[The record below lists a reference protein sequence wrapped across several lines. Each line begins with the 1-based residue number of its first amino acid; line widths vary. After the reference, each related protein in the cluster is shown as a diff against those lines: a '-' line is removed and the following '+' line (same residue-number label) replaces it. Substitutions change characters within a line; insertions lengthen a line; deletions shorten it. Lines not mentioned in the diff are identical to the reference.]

1 MRSDEYVSIRSSL
14 NTKDHL
20 RSKAGVLTSVPE
32 SLAPKGVDP
41 LLQFWTTHKTTPYFV
56 DLSVLRFGETER
68 PRAGGSWSGPFS
80 GRPELTAEIA
90 PAVYELFSHQT
101 KQAAG
106 SSIGAL
112 RALWR
117 TLDQAE
123 AAAPSAPRITTT
135 LNLTNLHEQI
145 ARDSG
150 MRNRYFNIILRIV
163 NTTRVALGGKP
174 LLWVAPDDKEP
185 NRKLPPAWQTELA
198 RQTLKR
204 RWFAVLDRWST
215 ADRLRIHASLPIEER
230 SSLPLS
236 VEQERLQKN
245 YVRFDAT
252 VAITG
257 SLKPTGPEIYDGQH
271 FSAFNKQGF
280 SIPDMLKGTYPDADD
295 VRTAFHYCLGIT
307 GWNPAVLTSLDANGE
322 FIEPHPKDPGR
333 YVMRGTKARSGGA
346 EVVTGGY
353 QFKSQGSP
361 GVVIR
366 TLIEQT
372 QPLRQQLRNELEIC
386 ERQLAQIDKGDPATE
401 GDLNKLWKRAAL
413 LRRGVR
419 SPWLYLIATSKEI
432 QWLDDFNYARASVR
446 DDSLPENGFL
456 HSIIRQ
462 INSKQPADRR
472 LAMIT
477 ASDLRDAYAE
487 IAYRVSGGS
496 ILAVMRLLGHRHAE
510 TTKRY
515 LQNTLLQEQ
524 HRHLYST
531 FSNALWHQIVERKS
545 VDPAV
550 LAKISRDGSIS
561 VSEYSRLETYRGLMR
576 SRIGVLCVNPKEPP
590 QHIAPGF
597 TKGGGKLCPSDRCLL
612 CLENSIITPES
623 HEGLCM
629 RCAELRHLKSTMPM
643 PVFTASSF
651 ATELENIELALLG
664 FEATLTE
671 ARVTEWEGRIAKGE
685 HRVIDFDGV
694 QVPDPK
700 RGG

>member
-1 MRSDEYVSIRSSL
+1 MSIRSIQ

-20 RSKAGVLTSVPE
+20 RSKAGVLASVPE
-32 SLAPKGVDP
+32 NLAPKGIDP
-41 LLQFWTTHKTTPYFV
+41 LLQFWTTHKTTPYLV
-56 DLSVLRFGETER
+56 DLSVLKFGESER

-80 GRPELTAEIA
+80 GRPELIAEIA

-101 KQAAG
+101 QQAAG
-106 SSIGAL
+106 SSVGAL

-117 TLDQAE
+117 VLDQAE

-150 MRNRYFNIILRIV
+150 MRNRYFNTILRIV

-185 NRKLPPAWQTELA
+185 NRKLPPAWQTELI
-198 RQTLKR
+198 RQMLKR
-204 RWFAVLDRWST
+204 RWFAVLDRWSA
-215 ADRLRIHASLPIEER
+215 ADRLRAFATLPTEER
-230 SSLPLS
+230 SSIPLS
-236 VEQERLQKN
+236 AEQARLQKN

-252 VAITG
+252 VSRTG
-257 SLKPTGPEIYDGQH
+257 KLKPTGPEIYNGQH

-280 SIPDMLKGTYPDADD
+280 SVPDMLKGSYPDADD

-333 YVMRGTKARSGGA
+333 YVMRGTKARSGGSD
-346 EVVTGGY
+346 VITGSY

-372 QPLRQQLRNELEIC
+372 QPLRQQLRDELEIC
-386 ERQLAQIDKGDPATE
+386 ERRLAQIDKDNSAAE
-401 GDLNKLWKRAAL
+401 ADRNKLWKNIASL
-413 LRRGVR
+413 KRGVR
-419 SPWLYLIATSKEI
+419 SPWLYLIPTSKEI
-432 QWLDDFNYARASVR
+432 QWLDDFNFARASAR
-446 DDSLPENGFL
+446 DDSLPQQGFL
-456 HSIIRQ
+456 HTTIRQ
-462 INSKQPADRR
+462 INAKQPAERQ
-472 LAMIT
+472 LALLT
-477 ASDLRDAYAE
+477 ATDLRDAYAE

-524 HRHLYST
+524 HRRLYST
-531 FSNALWHQIVERKS
+531 FSNALWHQIVERKG
-545 VDPAV
+545 VDPSV
-550 LAKISRDGSIS
+550 LAKVSRDGSID
-561 VSEYSRLETYRGLMR
+561 VNEYARLEAFRGLMR
-576 SRIGVLCVNPKEPP
+576 SRIGVLCASPKEPP

-597 TKGGGKLCPSDRCLL
+597 MKGTDKLCPSDRCLL
-612 CLENSIITPES
+612 CLENAIITPES

-629 RCAELRHLKSTMPM
+629 RCAELRHLKSTMPV
-643 PVFTASSF
+643 PIFTASSF
-651 ATELENIELALLG
+651 AAELENIELALLG
-664 FEATLTE
+664 FDATPTQ
-671 ARVTEWEGRIAKGE
+671 ARITKWEGRIAKGE

-694 QVPDPK
+694 QVPNPK
-700 RGG
+700 PGG